1 MFRFGVCVKQLCF
14 AAKVRNFFRQ
24 AIDPVER
31 NPGELPET
39 TEELGKIGT
48 AMDVVFAILGHNANI
63 FSEALELQISA
74 PEGKPAATVSATA
87 TETDETP
94 ETIPLAKAS
103 GEHKKWACV
112 FLSNG
117 CTLLHSWF
125 HFFCAKCL
133 VGCTWE

>member
-1 MFRFGVCVKQLCF
+1 M
-14 AAKVRNFFRQ
+14 
-24 AIDPVER
+24 PVELKLLFASAMKGLKTR
-31 NPGELPET
+31 K
-39 TEELGKIGT
+39 EELGKIGT

-63 FSEALELQISA
+63 FSEVLELQISA

-117 CTLLHSWF
+117 FTLLHSWF